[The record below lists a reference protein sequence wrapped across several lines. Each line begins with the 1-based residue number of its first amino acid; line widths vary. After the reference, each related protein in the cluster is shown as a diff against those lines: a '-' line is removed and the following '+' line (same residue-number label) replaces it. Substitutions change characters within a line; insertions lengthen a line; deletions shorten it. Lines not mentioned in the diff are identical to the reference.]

1 MNGNFSRSEEK
12 RGDIFPYQAGAGQAS
27 SDLRLDSAR
36 LKKMLGASFT
46 GTSDEAWFSPLSFS
60 LQEGRKSLSVK
71 LPHELFFRWYSSVGK
86 KALEKNIRGLL
97 GSDISIRYEW
107 PGKTASRP
115 ASSADAELKHGYTSN
130 SSSFDDFIAGSRNS
144 ESVRLFRRCLSGK
157 PCTVLLHG
165 PSGSGKSH
173 LLLAASS
180 ELGSSQK
187 GKVIFLSGREL
198 ISLFDRSPALAH
210 AALRSCAA
218 VIADDI
224 QLLEKHPA
232 IQRELIA
239 LLDSLT
245 KTFFIAAYQTD
256 ENDESGQKLM
266 PPLYDRLCSYLSLG
280 LTEPDLDIRLRF
292 VQNSMHRMDIPE
304 NRGLAL
310 FIARKCLRLR
320 HIRGILEQIRLGY
333 EQNGRI
339 PSEEDLSSLMVRSGT
354 PQPVDVDSI
363 LSVVASRY
371 GCTSSELCGKTKDSR
386 LSLPRQIAMYL
397 CRKLL
402 GESYPSLGLIFGG
415 KDHSTIMYSVRKI
428 EKLRVTNKDAH
439 IQLTELTKQCRNSMQ
454 RRQI

>member
-12 RGDIFPYQAGAGQAS
+12 RGNISPYQVGSGHTS

-46 GTSDEAWFSPLSFS
+46 GTSDESWFGPLSFS
-60 LQEGRKSLSVK
+60 LQEGSKGISIK
-71 LPHELFFRWYSSVGK
+71 LPHELFFRWYSAVGK
-86 KALEKNIRGLL
+86 KSLEKNIHGLL

-107 PGKTASRP
+107 PGKSPEKSAP
-115 ASSADAELKHGYTSN
+115 ASDSDQKQESTSG
-130 SSSFDDFIAGSRNS
+130 SSFDDFIAGNRNG
-144 ESVRLFRRCLSGK
+144 ESVRIFRRCLSAK

-180 ELGSSQK
+180 ELSSSQQ
-187 GKVIFLSGREL
+187 GKVVFLSGREL

-210 AALRSCAA
+210 TALRSCAA

-232 IQRELIA
+232 IQQEIIA

-256 ENDESGQKLM
+256 ENDESGQKLL

-280 LTEPDLDIRLRF
+280 LAEPDLDIRLRF
-292 VQNSMHRMDIPE
+292 VQNTMHRMDIPE

-310 FIARKCLRLR
+310 FLARKCLRLR

-333 EQNGRI
+333 EQNGYI
-339 PSEEDLSSLMVRSGT
+339 PSEEDISSLMIRSGT

-454 RRQI
+454 RREI